1 MTGEDALLV
10 VEVADTTLR
19 YDRDIKVPRYAATG
33 VPEVRIED
41 LKGDRLFDYRDPDP
55 KGFQTSLILKRGEFV
70 FAQAFPEVAF
80 TIDKLLG

>member
-19 YDRDIKVPRYAATG
+19 YDRDIKLPRYAAAG
-33 VPEVRIED
+33 VPEVWIQD
-41 LKGDRLFDYRDPDP
+41 LKGDGLLVYRDPDP
-55 KGFQTSLILKRGEFV
+55 KGFQTSLILKRGESV

-80 TIDKLLG
+80 TIDELLG